1 MGCPCAPMGYLQ
13 TGGELNKETPTPM
26 NYKTLIAASLMS
38 IALTSAAFAQCT
50 DCALFPDRD
59 PLNNGAE
66 TPASKMG
73 LTTSGA
79 PRTNNAHSANNNAH
93 SANGVNNARA
103 EARGH
108 HLRRSSHKSGVDGN
122 LAK

>member
-1 MGCPCAPMGYLQ
+1 
-13 TGGELNKETPTPM
+13 M
-26 NYKTLIAASLMS
+26 NYKTLVAASLMS

-50 DCALFPDRD
+50 DCALYPDRD

-79 PRTNNAHSANNNAH
+79 PRANTAHSAT
-93 SANGVNNARA
+93 GVNNARA
-103 EARGH
+103 EARHH
-108 HLRRSSHKSGVDGN
+108 HLRRSSHRSDVDGN